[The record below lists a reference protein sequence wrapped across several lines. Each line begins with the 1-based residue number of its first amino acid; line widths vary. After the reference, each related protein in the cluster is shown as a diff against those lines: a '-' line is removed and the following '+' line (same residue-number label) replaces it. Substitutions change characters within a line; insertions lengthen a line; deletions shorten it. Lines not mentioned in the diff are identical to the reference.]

1 MLDVSLS
8 GQDKYADLG
17 ATIGLATMHLPIE
30 VPFRAARQK
39 CLSHIVSKLMH
50 CSGQSG
56 TKYFKRLHRYD
67 PGYGDSIR

>member
-30 VPFRAARQK
+30 VPFRAAR
-39 CLSHIVSKLMH
+39 
-50 CSGQSG
+50 
-56 TKYFKRLHRYD
+56 
-67 PGYGDSIR
+67 

>member
-39 CLSHIVSKLMH
+39 CLSHIVSKDALFR
-50 CSGQSG
+50 SVW
-56 TKYFKRLHRYD
+56 YEIF
-67 PGYGDSIR
+67 